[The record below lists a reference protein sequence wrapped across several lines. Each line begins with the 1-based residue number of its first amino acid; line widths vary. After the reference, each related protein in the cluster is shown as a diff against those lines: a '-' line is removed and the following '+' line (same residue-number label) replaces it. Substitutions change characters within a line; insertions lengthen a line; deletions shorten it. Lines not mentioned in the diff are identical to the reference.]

1 MEDLTS
7 LNLPNILRDNSEN
20 KEYKNKSVNNLSR
33 NRNKIKY
40 KKFYKNRSD
49 LENQALRNSFGKMI
63 LSDKDTSPQFSFGK
77 EKRFYQDIKQ
87 EEIDY
92 YTKLLEETKI
102 LPKKRLLNNIL
113 KHENIK
119 NYLNKVKSASLLK
132 GLNTPTDFLYFPAP
146 TYIYKYKFLPKYSFS
161 KSLRDLQKPLK
172 QYEYYKFSH
181 DKNNDINDLEKK
193 WRNRIIGGD
202 IGLQDR
208 FIEDRKYLND
218 SIEPGPGMYNPNF
231 NFFKYKQYK
240 YGYMG
245 LILDKNK
252 IMADRKRNMSIDSY
266 NMKYLLGIDKNKN
279 KIINKNIRI
288 KLFEKEENN
297 DVNNKIDV
305 NLNKLR
311 NLKKII
317 KKKLNSE
324 FKSKENLSF
333 NN

>member
-7 LNLPNILRDNSEN
+7 LNLPNIFRNDSEN
-20 KEYKNKSVNNLSR
+20 KVYKNKSFNNLSR

-49 LENQALRNSFGKMI
+49 LENQVLRNSFGKMI

-146 TYIYKYKFLPKYSFS
+146 TNIYKYKFLPKYSFS

-252 IMADRKRNMSIDSY
+252 IMADRQRNMSIDSY

-288 KLFEKEENN
+288 KLFEKEGGG
-297 DVNNKIDV
+297 DVSNKIDV

-311 NLKKII
+311 YLKKII